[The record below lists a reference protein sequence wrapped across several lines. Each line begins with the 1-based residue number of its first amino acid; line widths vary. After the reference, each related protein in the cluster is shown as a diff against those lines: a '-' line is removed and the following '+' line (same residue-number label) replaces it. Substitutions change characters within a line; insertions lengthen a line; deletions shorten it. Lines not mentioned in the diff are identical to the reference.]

1 MNRGTA
7 LIAGATGLIGGH
19 CLRTALNYYDRV
31 ITLTRRPLAI
41 EHPRL
46 IPQVINFDQL
56 SALDLR
62 ADDVFSALGSNLR
75 EVSWE
80 TFARIE
86 RDYPIALA
94 RRAVECG
101 ARQFAFVSTAD
112 VSWLS
117 KKWAR
122 YTRLRRD
129 AEDAIAALPFH
140 AVHIFR
146 PGLLGGVREKA
157 RIGETLLFVT
167 QRPFAWVL
175 RGSWTKYRP
184 ILGRDVARAMVAAAL
199 RRQPGV
205 HVYHYDEM
213 HVLARSLPDP
223 ALQIVSS

>member
-1 MNRGTA
+1 MNGRTA
-7 LIAGATGLIGGH
+7 LIAGATGLIGSH
-19 CLRTALNYYDRV
+19 CLRTALNYYDCV
-31 ITLTRRPLAI
+31 IALTRRPLAF

-46 IPQVINFDQL
+46 IRQVIDFDRL
-56 SALDLR
+56 SALELR
-62 ADDVFSALGSNLR
+62 ADDVFSALGSNLN
-75 EVSWE
+75 EVLWE

-129 AEDAIAALPFH
+129 AEDAIAALPFD

-157 RIGETLLFVT
+157 RIGEALLFAT

-175 RGSWTKYRP
+175 RRSWTKYRP

-199 RRQPGV
+199 HPQPGV

-213 HVLARSLPDP
+213 SALARSLPAP
-223 ALQIVSS
+223 AIQLVTD